1 MEILKKQII
10 TITCLVLGIS
20 SFAQTDNLVL
30 RKAFKESYTF
40 EYNKAYGDAI
50 AVLSK
55 VHDENSYE
63 LQLRL
68 GWLNYMNKNYTQ
80 SQASYTKAVSLKP
93 YAVEAKL
100 GLVKPL
106 SALESWDKVLQL
118 YEEVIKIDPQ
128 NYTANYWAGAIF
140 YTRKKYESA
149 ARFFEKIVNLYPFD
163 YDGNHML
170 AWTYLNMGK
179 NNEAKAFFNKA
190 LLNRPED
197 SSSLDGMSKLK

>member
-10 TITCLVLGIS
+10 AIS
-20 SFAQTDNLVL
+20 FLMMGLTSYAQADNLAL

-40 EYNKAYGDAI
+40 EYSKLYAEAI
-50 AVLSK
+50 AALAK

-80 SQASYTKAVSLKP
+80 SQAFYSKAVSLKP

-128 NYTANYWAGAIF
+128 NYTANYWAGAIY
-140 YTRKKYESA
+140 YTRKKYEPAS
-149 ARFFEKIVNLYPFD
+149 RLFEKIVNLYPFD

-190 LLNRPED
+190 LLNRPDD
-197 SSSLDGMSKLK
+197 SSSLDGISKLK

>member
-10 TITCLVLGIS
+10 AISCFVFAIS
-20 SFAQTDNLVL
+20 SYGQTDNLAL

-40 EYNKAYGDAI
+40 EYNKNYGEAI
-50 AVLSK
+50 SSIAK
-55 VHDENSYE
+55 FHEDNSYE

-68 GWLNYMNKNYTQ
+68 GWLYYLNKNYTQ
-80 SQASYTKAVSLKP
+80 SQGYYSKAASLKP

-128 NYTANYWAGAIF
+128 NYTANYWAGAI
-140 YTRKKYESA
+140 YYSRKKYEPAS
-149 ARFFEKIVNLYPFD
+149 RLFEKIINLYPFD

-197 SSSLDGMSKLK
+197 SSSLEGLSKIK